1 MVLIKSFVDHTDIL
15 IIAVFTFQYG
25 SNQIVTESTIHEVL
39 REFTFQY
46 GSNQINVEIKVQ
58 YQDFY
63 NLHSNMVLIK
73 FNNFEKITTKIQIYI
88 PIWF

>member
-1 MVLIKSFVDHTDIL
+1 MLSTDIL

-39 REFTFQY
+39 REFTLQY

-73 FNNFEKITTKIQIYI
+73 FNNFEKITTNEYKFTFQYGSNQMGTE
-88 PIWF
+88 

>member
-1 MVLIKSFVDHTDIL
+1 MSTDIL

-46 GSNQINVEIKVQ
+46 GSNQIRYIL
-58 YQDFY
+58 
-63 NLHSNMVLIK
+63 NLAIATYTDILFVYL
-73 FNNFEKITTKIQIYI
+73 QINIY
-88 PIWF
+88 FLK